1 MTSKMQSKPDN
12 GFDIM
17 AAMTNFK
24 PASVDPERLFSYGR
38 ISKNYL
44 QNRLSLANHD
54 RNVFLSKNQ
63 HLNTQKVNLQPKP
76 KYHQPN

>member
-1 MTSKMQSKPDN
+1 MSYKDIKKQSKQDN

-24 PASVDPERLFSYGR
+24 PASVDPKRLFSYVR

-44 QNRLSLANHD
+44 QIRLSPDNHD

-63 HLNTQKVNLQPKP
+63 LSINCSK
-76 KYHQPN
+76 